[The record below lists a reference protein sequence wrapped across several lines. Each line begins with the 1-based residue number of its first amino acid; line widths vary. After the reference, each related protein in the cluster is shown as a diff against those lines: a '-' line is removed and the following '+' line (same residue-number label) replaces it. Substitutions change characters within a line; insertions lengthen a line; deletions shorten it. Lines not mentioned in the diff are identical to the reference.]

1 MSLNHRFVSR
11 SISTSVPEAL
21 VDLADTH
28 PYHLSTFLEIIPPL
42 KFSQLGAICANGITV
57 SIGVGV
63 GVAVGVL
70 VTVGVVVGVFVA
82 VGSSARSIRPP
93 SNHSSTPEK
102 KPTVV
107 LSTVPKKR
115 TLVSTEKLAA
125 SELFEI

>member
-57 SIGVGV
+57 STGVGV
-63 GVAVGVL
+63 GLGVCVAVRVGVL
-70 VTVGVVVGVFVA
+70 VGVGVLVRGGVPVRVG
-82 VGSSARSIRPP
+82 
-93 SNHSSTPEK
+93 
-102 KPTVV
+102 
-107 LSTVPKKR
+107 
-115 TLVSTEKLAA
+115 
-125 SELFEI
+125 